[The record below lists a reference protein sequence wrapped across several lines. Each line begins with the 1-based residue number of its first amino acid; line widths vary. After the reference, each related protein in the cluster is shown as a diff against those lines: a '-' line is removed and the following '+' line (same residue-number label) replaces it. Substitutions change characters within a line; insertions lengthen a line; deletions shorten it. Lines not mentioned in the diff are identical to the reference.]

1 MDIWTL
7 VSASPCLMAA
17 AAAVTHPAVADTS
30 KRAMVVD
37 RQVAVTTRTAFFA

>member
-7 VSASPCLMAA
+7 VLASPCLMAA

-30 KRAMVVD
+30 RRAMVVD
-37 RQVAVTTRTAFFA
+37 RVAVTTRTAFFA